1 MVKDSV
7 YACVFSVIQSDLF
20 EVCGAAVTAPSAL
33 QKYTAGAVISW
44 TLEISDWRHPGA
56 AYWPQRCK
64 PMFCCDVFM
73 ISVYLSFPLIHRFSY
88 SSSFVLSRQLFQ
100 TCTSD
105 TQRPWRHSS
114 HLSSRDSIILTRVK
128 FCRYFKRFTINIVQI
143 KSTKDT
149 RKTLCVLFYR
159 AARWRERKWNCSPCF
174 WHLSRAYTAT
184 WVTFRWVSSQ
194 SKSNFED
201 LQILSV
207 Y

>member
-1 MVKDSV
+1 MRVCFLWSSQTYLKFVEQLLQRHLLFRNTLQERLSAEHWKSLIGDILVQLIGHNDVSLCSV
-7 YACVFSVIQSDLF
+7 
-20 EVCGAAVTAPSAL
+20 VTFLWFKS
-33 QKYTAGAVISW
+33 
-44 TLEISDWRHPGA
+44 
-56 AYWPQRCK
+56 
-64 PMFCCDVFM
+64 
-73 ISVYLSFPLIHRFSY
+73 LSFPLIHRFSY
-88 SSSFVLSRQLFQ
+88 SSSFVLPRQLFQ

-128 FCRYFKRFTINIVQI
+128 FCRYFKRFTINIVQL

-194 SKSNFED
+194 SKSSFED